1 MPLQIHVLFIDYQT
15 IIIILYQNDTV
26 DSVVIFLYYFK
37 MVNSC
42 PPYKIDEFLSIFNQ
56 KYGKNSE
63 YLRNFLRKK

>member
-42 PPYKIDEFLSIFNQ
+42 PAYKIDEF
-56 KYGKNSE
+56 
-63 YLRNFLRKK
+63 